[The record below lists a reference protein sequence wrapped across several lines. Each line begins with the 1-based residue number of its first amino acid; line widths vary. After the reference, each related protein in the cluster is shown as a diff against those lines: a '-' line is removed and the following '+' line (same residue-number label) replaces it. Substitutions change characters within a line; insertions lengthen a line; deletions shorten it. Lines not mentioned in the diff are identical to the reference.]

1 MNAKRKID
9 QNIISMHLKVS
20 SYLSLAGKTGGR
32 EKIEEKISTP
42 QLTDHSGKCDI

>member
-20 SYLSLAGKTGGR
+20 SYLFLAGKTGGQ
-32 EKIEEKISTP
+32 KDEEKISTP

>member
-20 SYLSLAGKTGGR
+20 SYLSLAGKTGGQ
-32 EKIEEKISTP
+32 KDEEKISTP
-42 QLTDHSGKCDI
+42 QLTDHSGECDI